1 MVTTIVTSS
10 RVESLASSGI
20 QSIPKEYV
28 RPQEELTSIGNIFE
42 EEKKHEGPQVIKH
55 EQNHTRLGAQLG
67 FILIITAWGAV
78 INNDQ

>member
-55 EQNHTRLGAQLG
+55 QQNNHNQSAGRFHFDNCCMGG
-67 FILIITAWGAV
+67 SY
-78 INNDQ
+78 

>member
-42 EEKKHEGPQVIKH
+42 EEKKHEGPQVI
-55 EQNHTRLGAQLG
+55 N
-67 FILIITAWGAV
+67 
-78 INNDQ
+78 

>member
-1 MVTTIVTSS
+1 MVTPIVTSS

-55 EQNHTRLGAQLG
+55 EQKNHTRRASR
-67 FILIITAWGAV
+67 FPF
-78 INNDQ
+78 